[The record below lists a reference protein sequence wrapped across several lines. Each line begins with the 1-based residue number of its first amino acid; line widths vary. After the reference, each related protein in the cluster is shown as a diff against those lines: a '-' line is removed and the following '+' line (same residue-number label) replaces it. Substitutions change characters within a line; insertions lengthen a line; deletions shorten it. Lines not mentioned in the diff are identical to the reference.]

1 VPVPAGSTMAHAGQ
15 GLPLQSAISHTAGR
29 DAPHEAS
36 VSAGRRPAVAAL
48 GVAMGGEGT
57 SSCAVERARR
67 LQGPAAFA
75 HCKRPAVAGKGHTLC
90 SRLVA
95 LAGVHLV
102 AVATLVQPA
111 LALSG
116 SALSSSAG
124 PVPYP
129 PLLPLGAASM
139 GAPECGAGQMLGTT
153 GKELLRDP
161 AMMLHLRGGEEPKTP
176 GGASRKR
183 SFAESAKT
191 PAAPMAGKNNNHKRP
206 ASATT
211 IARAK
216 EAATRLYKQGSELVP
231 SMDEVR
237 KLPAS
242 AAHRLRKVPAALRE
256 QKRKFDAI
264 PREVKIK
271 RMLLPAVGMS
281 SVVGVACA
289 LHMMGH
295 GATLVLMC
303 QAQLERLRALG
314 AEAWEVPC
322 P

>member
-1 VPVPAGSTMAHAGQ
+1 MPVPAGSTMAHAGQ

-176 GGASRKR
+176 GGAS
-183 SFAESAKT
+183 SWS
-191 PAAPMAGKNNNHKRP
+191 
-206 ASATT
+206 
-211 IARAK
+211 
-216 EAATRLYKQGSELVP
+216 
-231 SMDEVR
+231 
-237 KLPAS
+237 
-242 AAHRLRKVPAALRE
+242 
-256 QKRKFDAI
+256 
-264 PREVKIK
+264 
-271 RMLLPAVGMS
+271 
-281 SVVGVACA
+281 
-289 LHMMGH
+289 
-295 GATLVLMC
+295 
-303 QAQLERLRALG
+303 
-314 AEAWEVPC
+314 
-322 P
+322 